1 MPDVETENDAAGD
14 NLQSGLARFFFFLA
28 PGASDQNGRL

>member
-1 MPDVETENDAAGD
+1 MPDVETDNDASGD
-14 NLQSGLARFFFFLA
+14 NLQSGVATFFFLA